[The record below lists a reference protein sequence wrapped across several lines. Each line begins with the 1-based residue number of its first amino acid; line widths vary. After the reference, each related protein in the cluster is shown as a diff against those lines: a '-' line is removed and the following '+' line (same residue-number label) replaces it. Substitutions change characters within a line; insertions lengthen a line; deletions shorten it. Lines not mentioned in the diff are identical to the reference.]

1 VPLGEEFS
9 HSLVVKVDGQVLPD
23 AVEALMVSGY
33 VEDSSLLPDVFV
45 LRFSDDAVSVLE
57 DGGFRIGSAVQ
68 LLVQSSGPGGP
79 VPLLTGE
86 VTALETEVSAE
97 GTHTVVR
104 GFDKSHRLL
113 RGRRVEA
120 YLNVSA
126 ADIARTVARRAGLA
140 AGTINHQGPVLEHVA
155 QDGVSDWDF
164 LCRLAEEAGASFTVV
179 NGALDFAAPPD
190 SSTAPSGEDGSRQ
203 DPLVIERGVNL
214 LALRAGVT
222 AADQVPQVEVRGWD
236 VAGKRELVAVAP
248 ASTPSATLTEADP
261 ATLAG
266 TFGSPAFVTPYST
279 LGEQGRCT
287 AAAQSLAAHLAGGF
301 AELEGTVRGNPS
313 LRAGTPV
320 ALVNVGKPFEGSYT
334 LTMTRHE
341 FTPELGYL
349 TSFAVSGGSERSLY
363 GLAAG
368 ATGARTPTLP
378 GVVSAIVTDLKDPD
392 HFGRVKVRFPVMSGD
407 YESWWARTVQPGA
420 GASRGAM
427 VLPEVGDE
435 VLVAFGQNSFQQP
448 YILGGLYNGQDKPDK
463 ALSVHV
469 NSTDGKVTRRSF
481 TSRTGML
488 VEFIES
494 PQGEQLTL
502 STNAGSQLISLVQGR
517 QPAVKIVSEGPLDVT
532 AKQDVTVTS
541 TTGNVKITGTN
552 VVIEAKAN
560 LDLKGATVKVT
571 GQGAAEMQAAAVKV
585 AGQATAELSASA
597 VTTVRGGIV
606 RIN

>member
-1 VPLGEEFS
+1 
-9 HSLVVKVDGQVLPD
+9 
-23 AVEALMVSGY
+23 
-33 VEDSSLLPDVFV
+33 
-45 LRFSDDAVSVLE
+45 
-57 DGGFRIGSAVQ
+57 
-68 LLVQSSGPGGP
+68 
-79 VPLLTGE
+79 
-86 VTALETEVSAE
+86 
-97 GTHTVVR
+97 
-104 GFDKSHRLL
+104 
-113 RGRRVEA
+113 
-120 YLNVSA
+120 
-126 ADIARTVARRAGLA
+126 
-140 AGTINHQGPVLEHVA
+140 
-155 QDGVSDWDF
+155 
-164 LCRLAEEAGASFTVV
+164 
-179 NGALDFAAPPD
+179 
-190 SSTAPSGEDGSRQ
+190 
-203 DPLVIERGVNL
+203 
-214 LALRAGVT
+214 
-222 AADQVPQVEVRGWD
+222 
-236 VAGKRELVAVAP
+236 
-248 ASTPSATLTEADP
+248 
-261 ATLAG
+261 
-266 TFGSPAFVTPYST
+266 
-279 LGEQGRCT
+279 
-287 AAAQSLAAHLAGGF
+287 
-301 AELEGTVRGNPS
+301 
-313 LRAGTPV
+313 
-320 ALVNVGKPFEGSYT
+320 
-334 LTMTRHE
+334 
-341 FTPELGYL
+341 
-349 TSFAVSGGSERSLY
+349 
-363 GLAAG
+363 
-368 ATGARTPTLP
+368 
-378 GVVSAIVTDLKDPD
+378 
-392 HFGRVKVRFPVMSGD
+392 
-407 YESWWARTVQPGA
+407 
-420 GASRGAM
+420 M